1 MLVALGVAWVLI
13 TGLVARSDAVAIR
26 NKLHQVQALVA
37 AGDVQGAEE
46 VAADI
51 PALAARAHRLTT
63 GPAWF
68 LGSKVPYVGRP
79 LEIARGTTVAT
90 NEVGHDGLGILLKVI
105 LNLNPATL
113 RTNGHTINVAPLS
126 AAAPKLKTV
135 AAIVDKAVT
144 GLERLPSSSWFAPI
158 NTLHSNIE
166 STMKSVDG
174 YVDAASRASDVL
186 PAMLGADGP
195 KRYFIGLQN
204 EAEMRGVGGLPGAFA
219 ILVADHG
226 TLTFT
231 HFESDTVL
239 LPAKTNQM
247 IDTGLDFGA
256 DYDQAYGSSSPT
268 SLYVNSNVSPNFPY
282 AAKIW
287 AAMWEKT
294 TGQHVDGAIA
304 VDPGVLANLLAAT
317 GPVKT
322 SLGGVLTGNTVV
334 SLVEQKEYAIF
345 NNNTE
350 RKNFLVAVLKSVATT
365 AVSGRPSAESL
376 VRALSNSAEAHRV
389 LVWSSDQSVEKVI
402 EQTNYSGVIPTGS
415 SRPFVG
421 LVMNNSAAGKLDYY
435 LKRSVSYQSTG
446 CGSTR
451 DVEVTIQLENDAP
464 ASGLPSYVTERLDSD
479 RPANVKPGDNR
490 ALVDYYATDGA
501 QLASVE
507 VNGAV
512 SAANVLEELGHPVY
526 RIDMEMPRGT
536 ISTITLHLL
545 EPGSK
550 ATPQIW
556 YQPGVTPLA
565 VTVNTQSC

>member
-1 MLVALGVAWVLI
+1 LWIVI
-13 TGLVARSDAVAIR
+13 TGLVARGDAVAIR
-26 NKLHQVQALVA
+26 NRLHQVQALVA
-37 AGDVQGAEE
+37 SGDAQGAEE

-68 LGSKVPYVGRP
+68 LGSEIPYLGRP
-79 LEIARGTTVAT
+79 LEIARGTTEAT
-90 NEVGHDGLGILLKVI
+90 NAVGHDGLGILLKLI
-105 LNLNPATL
+105 PNLDPATL
-113 RTNGHTINVAPLS
+113 RTNGHTINLSPLS
-126 AAAPKLKTV
+126 ADAPKLQTV
-135 AAIVDKAVT
+135 AAIVDKAVA
-144 GLERLPSSSWFAPI
+144 RLDRVPSSSWFAPV
-158 NTLHSNIE
+158 NTLHANVE
-166 STMKSVDG
+166 ATLTSVDG
-174 YVDAASRASDVL
+174 YVDAAARASDVL

-204 EAEMRGVGGLPGAFA
+204 EAEMRGTGGLPGAFA

-226 TLTFT
+226 KLTFT

-239 LPAKTNQM
+239 LPAKTHQL

-256 DYDQAYGSSSPT
+256 NYDQAYASSSPT

-282 AAKIW
+282 AAQIW
-287 AAMWEKT
+287 AAMWEKQ
-294 TGQHVDGAIA
+294 TGQHIDGAIA

-317 GPVKT
+317 GPVTT
-322 SLGGVLTGNTVV
+322 SMGAVLTGNTVV
-334 SLVEQKEYAIF
+334 SLVEQEEYAIF

-350 RKNFLVAVLKSVATT
+350 RKNFLVAVLKSVAN
-365 AVSGRPSAESL
+365 AAISGRPAASSL
-376 VRALSNSAEAHRV
+376 VQALSNSAKAHRV
-389 LVWSSDQSVEKVI
+389 LVWSSDQSVEKLI
-402 EQTNYSGVIPTGS
+402 EETNYSGVIPTGS

-435 LKRSVSYQSTG
+435 LKRSVAYQSTG

-451 DVEVTIQLENDAP
+451 DVEVTISLENDAP

-479 RPANVKPGDNR
+479 RPANVRPGDNR

-507 VNGAV
+507 VNGVV

-526 RIDMEMPRGT
+526 RIDLEMPRGT
-536 ISTITLHLL
+536 ISTITLHLI

-550 ATPQIW
+550 AAPQIW
-556 YQPGVTPLA
+556 YQPGVTPLNA
-565 VTVNTQSC
+565 TVNTQSC